1 MTLPKNHLLR
11 ERYLIKEVL
20 GQSGMGRVY
29 LADDIVLKVQVAIK
43 ENLYT
48 TADHSRQFRKEATIL
63 AKLRHPALPRVIDHF
78 ILEGLG
84 EYLVMDYIPGED
96 LVERLARNGKPLAIA
111 ETVEIAR
118 EVCDALAYLQQCKPP
133 IVHRDVKPANIKISR
148 DGSIHLV
155 DFGLAKE
162 YQDGELTTTGA
173 QGITPGYSPV
183 EQYAHGTDY
192 RSDIYA
198 LGATLYNA
206 LTNTQPLDALER
218 AMGSDQ
224 IVPIKA
230 LNRSFPDDIAS
241 VIEKAMSLKP
251 EDRFANVQ
259 EFKEALLGAIA
270 LTQPGVDQ
278 DMLTVRKTVP
288 IVEAVKPVTLTQA
301 PRVKKAAWLAWFIPI
316 LVVLAAGATG
326 ITFLVRGLASRVT
339 PAVTPTTGQPVV
351 VSQSTN
357 TLQPEP
363 TATSTPLPEP
373 TETQQVV
380 MIEETPTETQV
391 AVIIQPMEEV
401 AQLAFVSERE
411 GGIPQV
417 WLVGADGSGLTR
429 LTSEP
434 EGACQPAWSPDGTRL
449 VYISPCQGRTERY
462 AGATLIVLDL
472 ATKRTDV
479 ISQFRTGD
487 YDPDWS
493 PDGSKIAFTSLQTG
507 RPQVHIYEVATRA
520 ITRLMNRAT
529 ESRQPAWSSDGTQ
542 IAFVAPHPTTNHPQV
557 WLVASRGI
565 GEPRLLKEGVWNIML
580 HPAWR
585 PGGNTVIFDLGTG
598 NGLATFA
605 IGGEIMNL
613 LLTISE
619 PETPAYSSNFGA
631 WIAFTGKGSS
641 RDYELYVM
649 QGDLGALVLASD
661 PAEDYQPA
669 WKP

>member
-1 MTLPKNHLLR
+1 MTLPIDHLLR
-11 ERYLIKEVL
+11 ERYLIKELL

-29 LADDIVLKVQVAIK
+29 LADDVVLKVQVAIK

-48 TADHSRQFRKEATIL
+48 TLDHSRQFRKEATIL

-96 LVERLARNGKPLAIA
+96 LQQRLARNGKPLAVA
-111 ETVEIAR
+111 ETIEIAR
-118 EVCDALAYLQQCKPP
+118 EICDALDYLHQCKPP

-162 YQDGELTTTGA
+162 YLDGELTTTGA

-183 EQYAHGTDY
+183 EQYAHGTDH
-192 RSDIYA
+192 RTDIYA

-230 LNRSFPDDIAS
+230 LNRAVPDDIAN
-241 VIEKAMSLKP
+241 VIEKAMALKAD
-251 EDRFANVQ
+251 DRYASIQ
-259 EFKEALLGAIA
+259 EFKAALLGAFA
-270 LTQPGVDQ
+270 LTQPVMDQ
-278 DMLTVRKTVP
+278 DMLTVRKTAPV
-288 IVEAVKPVTLTQA
+288 VEPVKPVTAVKA
-301 PRVKKAAWLAWFIPI
+301 PKPKKTAWLAWFIP
-316 LVVLAAGATG
+316 LMVVLVGAGIG
-326 ITFLVRGLASRVT
+326 ITFLVRGLASRSNQ
-339 PAVTPTTGQPVV
+339 AAKPTQGQLVV
-351 VSQSTN
+351 VSQATD
-357 TLQPEP
+357 TPEP
-363 TATSTPLPEP
+363 KLTDTSTPLPTP
-373 TETQQVV
+373 NETQQAVV
-380 MIEETPTETQV
+380 VEATPTETQEAAIV
-391 AVIIQPMEEV
+391 QPTEEV
-401 AQLAFVSERE
+401 AQLAFVSER
-411 GGIPQV
+411 GDGILQV
-417 WLVGADGSGLTR
+417 WLVNADGSGLSK

-434 EGACQPAWSPDGTRL
+434 EGACQPAWSPDGAKL
-449 VYISPCQGRTERY
+449 VYISPCEGKAERY

-472 ATKRTDV
+472 ETGRTDV

-507 RPQVHIYEVATRA
+507 RPQVHIYDVATRA

-542 IAFVAPHPTTNHPQV
+542 IAFVAPHPTTNQPQV
-557 WLVASRGI
+557 WLVASSGT
-565 GEPRLLKEGVWNIML
+565 GEPRLLKEGAWNIML
-580 HPAWR
+580 HPAWK
-585 PGGNTVIFDLGTG
+585 PGGNTVIFDLGVG

-605 IGGEIMNL
+605 LGGELMNL
-613 LLTISE
+613 QLTINE

-631 WIAFTGKGSS
+631 WIAFAGKSS
-641 RDYELYVM
+641 SGDHEIYIL
-649 QGDLGALVLASD
+649 QGDLGPLALASD
-661 PAEDYQPA
+661 PEEDYQPA

>member
-1 MTLPKNHLLR
+1 MTLPKDHLLR
-11 ERYLIKEVL
+11 ERYLINELL

-29 LADDIVLKVQVAIK
+29 LADDVVLKVQVAIK

-48 TADHSRQFRKEATIL
+48 TVDHSRQFRKEATIL

-96 LVERLARNGKPLAIA
+96 LGERLARNGKPLGIA
-111 ETVEIAR
+111 ETIEIAR
-118 EVCDALAYLQQCKPP
+118 EVCDALAYLHQCKPP

-183 EQYAHGTDY
+183 EQYAHGTDH
-192 RSDIYA
+192 RSDIYS

-224 IVPIKA
+224 IVPLKA
-230 LNRSFPDDIAS
+230 LSRSVPDDIAG

-251 EDRFANVQ
+251 EDRYASIQ
-259 EFKEALLGAIA
+259 EFKAALLGAFA
-270 LTQPGVDQ
+270 LTQPVVDQ
-278 DMLTVRKTVP
+278 EMLTVRKKALG
-288 IVEAVKPVTLTQA
+288 VEPAKPVTPA
-301 PRVKKAAWLAWFIPI
+301 KVSKVRKATWLAWFIPV
-316 LVVLAAGATG
+316 LVVLTAGATG

-339 PAVTPTTGQPVV
+339 PTATPTTGQPVV
-351 VSQSTN
+351 VSQPTD
-357 TLQPEP
+357 TLEPEP
-363 TATSTPLPEP
+363 TGTSPVLP
-373 TETQQVV
+373 TETETKPVV
-380 MIEETPTETQV
+380 VIEETPTETQT
-391 AVIIQPMEEV
+391 AVIVQPTEEV

-417 WLVGADGSGLTR
+417 WLVGADGSGLSK

-434 EGACQPAWSPDGTRL
+434 EGACQPAWSPDGARL
-449 VYISPCQGRTERY
+449 VYISPCEGRAERY
-462 AGATLIVLDL
+462 AGATLIMLDL
-472 ATKRTDV
+472 ATRRTDV

-493 PDGSKIAFTSLQTG
+493 PDGTKIAFTSLQTG
-507 RPQVHIYEVATRA
+507 RPQVHIYDVATRA

-542 IAFVAPHPTTNHPQV
+542 IVFVAPHPTSNQPQV
-557 WLVASRGI
+557 WLVASSGT
-565 GEPRLLKEGVWNIML
+565 GEPRLLKEGVWKIML
-580 HPAWR
+580 HPAWK
-585 PGGNTVIFDLGTG
+585 PGGNSVIFDLGVG

-605 IGGEIMNL
+605 VGGEIMNL

-619 PETPAYSSNFGA
+619 PETPAFSSNFGA
-631 WIAFTGKGSS
+631 WIAFTGKSS
-641 RDYELYVM
+641 AGDYEIYVM
-649 QGDLGALVLASD
+649 QGDLGALALASD
-661 PAEDYQPA
+661 PAEDYQPV